1 MTALPFSSFFPFN
14 DLFISFFQVWVFRV
28 GENSPLRV
36 RFGLG
41 MFHVFGGLFFLW
53 VREGR
58 EGTGKGRREDYG
70 DLFP

>member
-41 MFHVFGGLFFLW
+41 MFHVFGGLVFF
-53 VREGR
+53 V
-58 EGTGKGRREDYG
+58 GKGRQRGNGKGENEG
-70 DLFP
+70 GLW